1 MKGNYMET
9 VQEIIAELRK
19 RGPIDAAE
27 FYRMSGSALSVT
39 LVRTAFTKISGEE
52 GWDGYRYYCSVVERC
67 GCHPEEGAS
76 EALMIA
82 HERARQLLIAGPKNR
97 AELDAMLEHEAP

>member
-1 MKGNYMET
+1 MET

-27 FYRMSGSALSVT
+27 FYRMEGPTPTTS
-39 LVRTAFTKISGEE
+39 LVRAALEMISGED
-52 GWDGYRYYCSVVERC
+52 GWDGHRYYCNVVKRC

-76 EALMIA
+76 EALMLA
-82 HERARQLLIAGPKNR
+82 YEKARQLLIAGPKNR
-97 AELDAMLEHEAP
+97 AELDAMLDQNAL